1 MVADVYSHII
11 DDDRRLN
18 AQRFEE
24 QFYQG
29 RGQMPTEKVQAETVP
44 EASQSDKVMLL
55 IPIKSPT
62 TENEKV
68 RKSAFVLRGGSCS
81 LKIQTLSLIET
92 KRACFTVW
100 IMKNFKLFFIWTVKN
115 NQKKLIT
122 DAVKFP
128 DFLSIYEEANI
139 MALRINEWKEVC
151 MMAEKRC
158 YTVAELQEILGVSRP
173 TVYSL
178 LKRNEFRWIQLD
190 GGKYR
195 ISKKSFDDWLDK
207 QPSEE

>member
-1 MVADVYSHII
+1 MAV
-11 DDDRRLN
+11 
-18 AQRFEE
+18 
-24 QFYQG
+24 
-29 RGQMPTEKVQAETVP
+29 
-44 EASQSDKVMLL
+44 
-55 IPIKSPT
+55 
-62 TENEKV
+62 
-68 RKSAFVLRGGSCS
+68 
-81 LKIQTLSLIET
+81 
-92 KRACFTVW
+92 
-100 IMKNFKLFFIWTVKN
+100 FFFVKN

-128 DFLSIYEEANI
+128 DFLSIYEEVNI